1 MVRLAIRDVHDAL
14 EFVHT
19 AASADSNDPFP
30 SEALAVLG
38 RLIPGEFATYSEW
51 DTTGAPHATKVV
63 GAPVVPISVDIAE
76 ARRDLC
82 CSYPLTVVG
91 RSSEQRALR
100 LSDFVPLRELRSA
113 EYYDRVLRPLG
124 IDYEL
129 RLFLTS
135 PSGTSRVFAF
145 TRTRSQ
151 GDFSERDRA
160 LLELLRPFLVEIR
173 NRHERPNSARGLTR
187 REAEILRW
195 VARGKTNREIAA
207 LLFVSP
213 YTVRTHLEHAFE
225 KLGVHTRAAA
235 IAKMN

>member
-1 MVRLAIRDVHDAL
+1 MVRLAIRDVRDAL

-19 AASADSNDPFP
+19 AASTDSSDPFP
-30 SEALAVLG
+30 WEALAVLG
-38 RLIPGEFATYSEW
+38 RAIPGEFATYSEW
-51 DTTGAPHATKVV
+51 DTIGAPHATHVV
-63 GAPVVPISVDIAE
+63 GEPVVPISVDIAE

-82 CSYPLTVVG
+82 CSYPLSVVS

-100 LSDFVPLRELRSA
+100 LSDFVSPRELRST
-113 EYYDRVLRPLG
+113 EYYDRVLQPLG

-135 PSGTSRVFAF
+135 PRGTSRVFAF

-160 LLELLRPFLVEIR
+160 LLELMRPFLVEIR
-173 NRHERPNSARGLTR
+173 NRHERPNSARVLTR

-213 YTVRTHLEHAFE
+213 HTVRTHLEHAFE

>member
-1 MVRLAIRDVHDAL
+1 MVRLAIRDVRDAL
-14 EFVHT
+14 AFVHT
-19 AASADSNDPFP
+19 AASTNSSDPFP
-30 SEALAVLG
+30 SEALAVLA
-38 RLIPGEFATYSEW
+38 RAISGEFVTYSEW

-63 GAPVVPISVDIAE
+63 AVPVVPISVDIAE

-82 CSYPLTVVG
+82 CSYPLSVVG

-100 LSDFVPLRELRSA
+100 LSDFVSLRELRST
-113 EYYDRVLRPLG
+113 EYYDRVLKPLG

-129 RLFLTS
+129 RLFLKS
-135 PSGTSRVFAF
+135 PRGTSRVFAF
-145 TRTRSQ
+145 TRTHSQ
-151 GDFSERDRA
+151 GDFKQRDVA
-160 LLELLRPFLVEIR
+160 VLELLRPFFVEIR
-173 NRHERPNSARGLTR
+173 NRHEGPNGASVLTR

-213 YTVRTHLEHAFE
+213 HTVRTHLEHAFE

-235 IAKMN
+235 IAKLN